1 MNRRCFLLLFTV
13 EFVVILPLKMSKK
26 TSYKAGD
33 LVFAKVRGY
42 PPWPA
47 RVEQDPPPGKKVPK
61 NKYPIL
67 FFGTYETAV
76 LAAKDL
82 FPYELYK
89 DKYGKEQK
97 RKFFNE
103 GLWEI
108 ENNPTAKPGTGQINL
123 KSNEKSEAED
133 EVASDEDEK
142 LVIDEK
148 PNKED
153 SGSHKRK
160 GEHKESKKS
169 KKVKAE
175 KEKEPSADEEENE
188 QSSDENVKEKS
199 KKSKSERRTKKTKY
213 DVEDDSDKEE
223 DDEEKSA
230 DSEAKPDKKEEKKSK
245 KKDKES
251 KKHKHGK
258 NKS

>member
-1 MNRRCFLLLFTV
+1 
-13 EFVVILPLKMSKK
+13 MSKK
-26 TSYKAGD
+26 TTYKSGD

-82 FPYELYK
+82 FPYDKYK
-89 DKYGKEQK
+89 EKYGKQQK

-108 ENNPTAKPGTGQINL
+108 EHNPTAKPGSGHITV
-123 KSNEKSEAED
+123 KSNEKD
-133 EVASDEDEK
+133 EEPDEPASDEDEK

-148 PNKED
+148 PANKED

-160 GEHKESKKS
+160 EHKESKKS
-169 KKVKAE
+169 KKAKPE
-175 KEKEPSADEEENE
+175 KSEVVDEDENDQSSDDNQKPDKSKKDKDADRSRSSRNIKRKKYDEDADSEKDEEEE
-188 QSSDENVKEKS
+188 EK
-199 KKSKSERRTKKTKY
+199 
-213 DVEDDSDKEE
+213 DVDSD
-223 DDEEKSA
+223 
-230 DSEAKPDKKEEKKSK
+230 AKPPEKKEEKKSK
-245 KKDKES
+245 SKKDK
-251 KKHKHGK
+251 KHKERHGK
-258 NKS
+258 NRSQT

>member
-1 MNRRCFLLLFTV
+1 
-13 EFVVILPLKMSKK
+13 MSKK
-26 TSYKAGD
+26 ISYKSGD

-82 FPYELYK
+82 FPYEQYK
-89 DKYGKEQK
+89 AKFGKQQK

-108 ENNPTAKPGTGQINL
+108 ENNPNAKPGAGHVTV
-123 KSNEKSEAED
+123 KSNEKEDSQD

-148 PNKED
+148 PSSKED
-153 SGSHKRK
+153 GGAHKRK

-169 KKVKAE
+169 KKAKVE
-175 KEKEPSADEEENE
+175 KPEPSVDEEENE
-188 QSSDENVKEKS
+188 QSSDDNLKTEKTKKEKS
-199 KKSKSERRTKKTKY
+199 DGDRSRSGRSNKRKKY
-213 DVEDDSDKEE
+213 DADDELEKDEDEEEKTTDSDVKP
-223 DDEEKSA
+223 
-230 DSEAKPDKKEEKKSK
+230 SEKKEEKKSK
-245 KKDKES
+245 SKKEGKES
-251 KKHKHGK
+251 KKHKEGRHGK
-258 NKS
+258 NRSQT